1 MKIILKRIS
10 FAALVF
16 LGTVLLYQPSA
27 RYAFVDH
34 DDPEYVIEN
43 PNMREGL
50 TWENMKWAFTSV
62 GYANN
67 WHPLAW
73 ISMMMDVT
81 LAGPLDDLTWNQR
94 DNRVAH
100 VMHLH
105 NILLHASNA
114 VLLFVLLGLFLGK
127 DCDSKGDILRLLLTL
142 FWAVH
147 PLRCE
152 VVCWCSERKELTS
165 VFFMLS
171 SLIAYLC
178 PASGAMR
185 RQVNYWGSV
194 VLFTLAILAKPV
206 AITLPTVM
214 FAWDWIFK
222 GKPRWLK
229 VTPFILLSLA
239 CCFLTISSQKGALES
254 GADQLIC
261 QRLESIFVAPL
272 VYIRQTLWPSGLSCF
287 YKLTY
292 TMNWVG
298 VCFGVLLVL
307 MMVWV
312 CVRWLHRRE
321 PWAAIATFGVVWL
334 YVGLLPML
342 GVVKVGSQEHADRYT
357 YWIGCGLCAVLALCW
372 KQAKGSPWLCRS
384 TGAALPRLA
393 KAGLCGI
400 LVLAYMTHLRMGVWR
415 NTFTLLRD
423 SLPKSWDGTVAGNLA
438 CHLAATGEPEDRKE
452 AEMWLR
458 ATMAHRASTAACAE
472 LAFFLS
478 LSHRPQPKIGFE
490 DEDPYAE
497 ARYLAHRALTG
508 DKDQP
513 VAWEALGNCDCAEG
527 KWEDAIAK
535 FEKAMSYSTR
545 PKHVR
550 QKIAFC
556 RERLTHDERR

>member
-1 MKIILKRIS
+1 MKIILRRIS

-16 LGTVLLYQPSA
+16 LGTVFLYLPST
-27 RYAFVDH
+27 RYAFIDH
-34 DDPEYVIEN
+34 DDPEYVIDN

-50 TWENMKWAFTSV
+50 TWENVKWAFTSV

-81 LAGPLDDLTWNQR
+81 LVGPLDDETWNRR

-114 VLLFVLLGLFLGK
+114 VLLFFLLGLFLEKGG
-127 DCDSKGDILRLLLTL
+127 DTKGDALRLLLTL

-171 SLIAYLC
+171 SLIAYLH
-178 PASGAMR
+178 PASGTIR
-185 RQVNYWGSV
+185 RYVNYWGSF
-194 VLFTLAILAKPV
+194 VLFALAILAKPV

-214 FAWDWIFK
+214 FAWNWIFK

-229 VTPFILLSLA
+229 ITPFILLSLA
-239 CCFLTISSQKGALES
+239 CCFLTMSSQKGALES

-261 QRLESIFVAPL
+261 QRLESVFVAPL
-272 VYIRQTLWPSGLSCF
+272 VYIRQTFWPSGLSCF

-298 VCFGVLLVL
+298 VCFGILLVL
-307 MMVWV
+307 IMVWV
-312 CVRWLHRRE
+312 CVRWLRRRE
-321 PWAAIATFGVVWL
+321 PWAAIASFGVVWL

-357 YWIGCGLCAVLALCW
+357 YWISCGLCVIIVLCW
-372 KQAKGSPWLCRS
+372 NQAKESLRLRRCGSS
-384 TGAALPRLA
+384 VLPYLS
-393 KAGLCGI
+393 KASFLGVL
-400 LVLAYMTHLRMGVWR
+400 LLAYLTHLQMGAWR
-415 NTFTLLRD
+415 DTITLLRD
-423 SLPKSWDGTVAGNLA
+423 SLPKSWNGRVAGILA
-438 CHLAATGEPEDRKE
+438 SHLESTGKLEDRQE
-452 AEMWLR
+452 AERWLR
-458 ATMAHRASTAACAE
+458 ETITYRASTVACAE
-472 LAFFLS
+472 LAMFLS
-478 LSHRPQPKIGFE
+478 HQTHVKCNIGGQE
-490 DEDPYAE
+490 PYAE
-497 ARYLAHRALTG
+497 ARYWARRSLDG
-508 DKDQP
+508 CKDQA
-513 VAWEALGNCDCAEG
+513 VAWEALGNCDLAEG
-527 KWEDAIAK
+527 KWEDAIK
-535 FEKAMSYSTR
+535 NFENAMPYSMKTER
-545 PKHVR
+545 IQ
-550 QKIAFC
+550 QKMTVC
-556 RERLTHDERR
+556 LQKLTAEKRR

>member
-1 MKIILKRIS
+1 MKIILRRIS

-67 WHPLAW
+67 WHPFAW

-81 LAGPLDDLTWNQR
+81 LAGPLDDLTWKQR

-114 VLLFVLLGLFLGK
+114 ALLFFLLGLFLGEN
-127 DCDSKGDILRLLLTL
+127 CDSKGDILRLLLTL

-171 SLIAYLC
+171 SLIAYLY
-178 PASGAMR
+178 PASGAVR
-185 RQVNYWGSV
+185 RHVNYWVSV

-229 VTPFILLSLA
+229 VTPYILVSLA
-239 CCFLTISSQKGALES
+239 CCFLTMSSQTVALES

-272 VYIRQTLWPSGLSCF
+272 VYVRQTLWPSGLSCF

-298 VCFGVLLVL
+298 VCSGILLIL
-307 MMVWV
+307 IMVWI
-312 CVRWLHRRE
+312 CVRWLRRRE

-357 YWIGCGLCAVLALCW
+357 YWISCGLCVIIVLCW
-372 KQAKGSPWLCRS
+372 KQAKESLRLRRYVSPV
-384 TGAALPRLA
+384 LPHLT
-393 KAGLCGI
+393 KASFFGI
-400 LVLAYMTHLRMGVWR
+400 LLLAYLTHVQMSVWC
-415 NTFTLLRD
+415 NTIALLRH
-423 SLPKSWDGTVAGNLA
+423 SLPKSWYGKVAGVLA
-438 CHLAATGEPEDRKE
+438 GHLVSTGKPEDREE
-452 AEMWLR
+452 AERWLR
-458 ATMAHRASTAACAE
+458 ATVTYRATTEACAE
-472 LAFFLS
+472 LALFLS
-478 LSHRPQPKIGFE
+478 YHPHVKNIMGWE
-490 DEDPYAE
+490 EPYAE
-497 ARYLAHRALTG
+497 ARYWARRSLSG
-508 DKDQP
+508 CKDQE
-513 VAWEALGNCDCAEG
+513 VAWEALGNCDLAEG
-527 KWEDAIAK
+527 KWEDAIK
-535 FEKAMSYSTR
+535 NFENAMPHSMNTER
-545 PKHVR
+545 IQ
-550 QKIAFC
+550 QKITVC
-556 RERLTHDERR
+556 LQKLTAGERR

>member
-1 MKIILKRIS
+1 MKIILRRIS
-10 FAALVF
+10 FAVMIF
-16 LGTVLLYQPSA
+16 LGTLFLYLPSE
-27 RYAFVDH
+27 RYAFIDH

-43 PNMREGL
+43 PDMREGV
-50 TWENMKWAFTSV
+50 TWENMKWAFSSV

-73 ISMMMDVT
+73 ISMMVDVS
-81 LAGPLDDLTWNQR
+81 LAGPLDDQDWNCR

-105 NILLHASNA
+105 NILLHAANA
-114 VLLFVLLGLFLGK
+114 VLLFFLLGLFMERY
-127 DCDSKGDILRLLLTL
+127 DDRKGDVMRLLLAL

-165 VFFMLS
+165 VFFMLT

-178 PASGAMR
+178 PAKGPVR
-185 RQVNYWGSV
+185 RRCCYLGS
-194 VLFTLAILAKPV
+194 LACFALAILAKPV

-229 VTPFILLSLA
+229 VSPFILLSLA
-239 CCFLTISSQKGALES
+239 CCFLTMSSQKGALES
-254 GADQLIC
+254 GADQLVC
-261 QRLESIFVAPL
+261 QRLEAIFVAPL
-272 VYIRQTLWPSGLSCF
+272 IYIRQTLWPLGLSCF

-298 VCFGVLLVL
+298 VCSGVLLVL
-307 MMVWV
+307 IMVWV
-312 CVRWLHRRE
+312 CVRWLRRRE
-321 PWAAIATFGVVWL
+321 PWAAIAAFGVVWL

-342 GVVKVGSQEHADRYT
+342 GVVKVGQQEHADRYT
-357 YWIGCGLCAVLALCW
+357 YWIGCGLCVVLVLCW
-372 KQAKGSPWLCRS
+372 NQAKESLWFRRKASAVFPYF
-384 TGAALPRLA
+384 A
-393 KAGLCGI
+393 KASFCGVF
-400 LVLAYMTHLRMGVWR
+400 LLAYLTHVQMGVWR
-415 NTFTLLRD
+415 NTITLLRD
-423 SLPKSWDGTVAGNLA
+423 SLPKSWNGRVAGLLA
-438 CHLAATGEPEDRKE
+438 SHLEVTGKPEDRQE

-458 ATMAHRASTAACAE
+458 ATVEHRASTVACAE

-478 LSHRPQPKIGFE
+478 YRPQTRIGFG

-497 ARYLAHRALTG
+497 ARYLAYRSLNG
-508 DKDQP
+508 DKDQS

-535 FEKAMSYSTR
+535 FEKALPYSTR
-545 PKHVR
+545 PKR
-550 QKIAFC
+550 ISQKISLC
-556 RERLTHDERR
+556 RERQTHEERR

>member
-50 TWENMKWAFTSV
+50 TWENMKWAFMSV

-272 VYIRQTLWPSGLSCF
+272 VYQTNLMALWAFLFLQIDLYDELGGSLFRCVIGPHDGVGLCPMAASPGAVGSHCHVWRSMAVCWAVANAWCGQSGIAGTCRPLHLLDRVRTVRSAGTLLETG
-287 YKLTY
+287 KRIS
-292 TMNWVG
+292 V
-298 VCFGVLLVL
+298 VLQK
-307 MMVWV
+307 
-312 CVRWLHRRE
+312 HRRCI
-321 PWAAIATFGVVWL
+321 AAFGKSRIVRNSCAGVYDSFADGRVAQ
-334 YVGLLPML
+334 YV
-342 GVVKVGSQEHADRYT
+342 HASA
-357 YWIGCGLCAVLALCW
+357 GFLA
-372 KQAKGSPWLCRS
+372 Q
-384 TGAALPRLA
+384 
-393 KAGLCGI
+393 
-400 LVLAYMTHLRMGVWR
+400 VMG
-415 NTFTLLRD
+415 
-423 SLPKSWDGTVAGNLA
+423 WDGCRQPCQSLG
-438 CHLAATGEPEDRKE
+438 GDR
-452 AEMWLR
+452 
-458 ATMAHRASTAACAE
+458 
-472 LAFFLS
+472 
-478 LSHRPQPKIGFE
+478 
-490 DEDPYAE
+490 
-497 ARYLAHRALTG
+497 
-508 DKDQP
+508 
-513 VAWEALGNCDCAEG
+513 
-527 KWEDAIAK
+527 
-535 FEKAMSYSTR
+535 
-545 PKHVR
+545 
-550 QKIAFC
+550 
-556 RERLTHDERR
+556 